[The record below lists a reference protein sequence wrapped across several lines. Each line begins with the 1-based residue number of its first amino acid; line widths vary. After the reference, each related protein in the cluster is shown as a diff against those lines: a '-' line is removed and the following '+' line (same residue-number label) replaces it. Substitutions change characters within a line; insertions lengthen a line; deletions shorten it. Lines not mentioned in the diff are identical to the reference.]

1 MRNAL
6 VVLLALVMALTL
18 CACGT
23 SEEDP
28 VGTSGSEAAP
38 GSASSQVAVVDC
50 PVLQDTNFGNVYL
63 DMTIDE
69 FNARG
74 FEYGDR
80 LDVVFSNGF
89 ELLDIPYYNG
99 YYVNVGDPL
108 VVAYP
113 GYPHVA
119 IALSYGALWDE
130 AGLAEGDTAT
140 VTLDKE
146 GFFAAEQAA
155 FDIAYTDERGDYAS
169 DEAFANFRAL
179 SGGRLKAGVA
189 YRSASP
195 IDNEHGRA
203 SYVEDLMKQVGVAY
217 VLDLSDD
224 AEEADEFVAEDAEAG
239 VDVSYFT
246 ALREAGKVGLL
257 NLSANYP
264 SQDFARALAAGLA
277 QMAEHDGPYLVHC
290 VEGKDR
296 TGFVCI
302 LLEALAGASYDELQ
316 ADYMA
321 TYANYYGITRDGDP
335 DKYEAICG
343 LNLDGMLTFLAGVDD
358 EADLRSIDYSGP
370 ARQYLLDG
378 GMTSEQV
385 DALVGRLCE

>member
-1 MRNAL
+1 MRKAL
-6 VVLLALVMALTL
+6 GFALALVMILALL
-18 CACGT
+18 ACGT
-23 SEEDP
+23 PREESA
-28 VGTSGSEAAP
+28 GTSGAEAA
-38 GSASSQVAVVDC
+38 SNKVSSEVAVMDC
-50 PVLQDTNFGNVYL
+50 PILQDDNFGNVYI

-69 FNARG
+69 FNAKG
-74 FEYGDR
+74 FEYGDK
-80 LDVVFSNGF
+80 LDVVFSNGV

-119 IALSYGALWDE
+119 IALSYASLWDE
-130 AGLAEGDTAT
+130 AGLSEGDTVT
-140 VTLDKE
+140 VTLDTE
-146 GFFAAEQAA
+146 DFFDAVQTA
-155 FDIAYTDERGDYAS
+155 FDITYTDERDDYAS

-179 SGGRLKAGVA
+179 SGGRLKANAA

-203 SYVEDLMKQVGVAY
+203 PYVEELMRQAGVAY

-224 AEEADEFVAEDAEAG
+224 AEEVDEFVAEDVRAG

-246 ALREAGKVGLL
+246 DLRKAGKVGLL
-257 NLSANYP
+257 NLSADYP
-264 SQDFARALAAGLA
+264 SQDFAETLVAGLA
-277 QMAEHDGPYLVHC
+277 EMAEHDGPYLVHC
-290 VEGKDR
+290 IEGKDR
-296 TGFVCI
+296 TGFVCV

-321 TYANYYGITRDGDP
+321 TYANYYGITKESDSN
-335 DKYEAICG
+335 KYEAISG
-343 LNLDGMLTFLAGVDD
+343 LNLDGILAFLAGVEDG
-358 EADLRSIDYSGP
+358 ADLHSIDYAGH